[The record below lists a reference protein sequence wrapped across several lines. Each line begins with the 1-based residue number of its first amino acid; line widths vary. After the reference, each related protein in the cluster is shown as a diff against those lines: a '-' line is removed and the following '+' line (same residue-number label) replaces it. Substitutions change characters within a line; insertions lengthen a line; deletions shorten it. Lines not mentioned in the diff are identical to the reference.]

1 MPLFAFD
8 TVPGGI
14 RPGRTELQFAHL
26 NGVTLHYQL
35 IGAPQGK
42 PVIVFANSL
51 GSDFRIWRD
60 VIVRL
65 AGDFAIVTYDKRGHG
80 LSDIG
85 ASPYT
90 MDDHVG
96 DLEALLDLLDIE
108 NAIIC
113 GLSVGGLIAQGL
125 YARRPDLVKALILCD
140 TGHKIGTEDLWNSR
154 IEAIEGDGID
164 SISDSILERWFTKK
178 FRTEHPDDLAGYRN
192 MLCRTPAAG
201 YAGTAAAIRDTD
213 YTQQA
218 TAIKVPTLCV
228 VGEEDGSTP
237 PALVAELAKLI
248 PDARYQPI
256 PDAGHLPCIEQPVVL
271 TDAIRAF
278 TDMLPR

>member
-1 MPLFAFD
+1 
-8 TVPGGI
+8 
-14 RPGRTELQFAHL
+14 LQFAHL

-65 AGDFAIVTYDKRGHG
+65 AGDFAVVTYDKRGHG

-85 ASPYT
+85 ASPYA
-90 MDDHVG
+90 MDDHIG
-96 DLEALLDLLDIE
+96 DLEALLDMLDIDG
-108 NAIIC
+108 AIIC

-125 YARRPDLVKALILCD
+125 YARRPDLVRALILCD
-140 TGHKIGTEDLWNSR
+140 TGYKIGTEELWNSR
-154 IEAIEGDGID
+154 IAAVEGDGIE
-164 SISDSILERWFTKK
+164 SISDSILERWFTET
-178 FRTEHPDDLAGYRN
+178 FRTEQPDALAGYRN

-213 YTQQA
+213 YTNQVA
-218 TAIKVPTLCV
+218 AIHVPTLCV

-237 PALVAELAKLI
+237 PDLVADLAKRI

-256 PDAGHLPCIEQPVVL
+256 PNAGHLPCIEQPVVL

-278 TDMLPR
+278 ADLLPR